1 MPELPEVET
10 VRAGLAPA
18 LSNAT
23 IKSVEIFDVRSLK
36 RHLPGPNDF
45 VQNLIGARILSVVRR
60 GKFLWMPLQL
70 AGDTNPAETSVAL
83 VGHLGM
89 SGQMLLRMP
98 GAEPDKCNRVTMV
111 VEAAGPAQLSD
122 GDAFSG
128 GGFTA
133 GELVEFRFIDQRIFG
148 SLAIDRL
155 IDTSDAG
162 PGGFQAEFGPTSGP
176 LWWLKRIPE
185 TAAHISR
192 DALDPGF
199 DLKALVQRLS
209 SKQTGIKRAL
219 LDQQLISGVGNIYA
233 DEALWATRLHYDQ
246 TASTLSSAK
255 AKELFANVV
264 SILRAAVLQGGT
276 SFDDQYKNVN
286 GESGYFSVSLNAYGQ
301 TGQPCKRCGT
311 LIKRD
316 QWANRGS
323 HFCPRCQKLRR

>member
-246 TASTLSSAK
+246 TASSLSAAK
-255 AKELFANVV
+255 AKELFTNLV